1 MDDYTGFMIEKSL
14 SMDKVFVIALVFSC
28 LAIPQPYQQGLVNTR
43 QARPR

>member
-14 SMDKVFVIALVFSC
+14 SMDKAFVIALVFSC
-28 LAIPQPYQQGLVNTR
+28 LAIPRLYQQGLVNTR